1 MVKTLFKYEFK
12 AYARTLLPLQAI
24 LVVLATLVRGVQFL
38 ESDTVAY
45 DIVFISSVVMLVISM
60 VVLLVF
66 SMIFSITRF
75 YKNLFSHEGYLSFT
89 LPVTTD
95 QHLLTKL
102 VMAFAF
108 TLISVVS
115 VIISGMVATSG
126 DMLVEII
133 KVIGYGFSQLFELT
147 DGHSLPLMFEFILAA
162 LLSIINSYLIFYACI
177 SIGQTARK
185 NRILA
190 AFGVYFGYYLI
201 TQTISTIG
209 ILIINALYY
218 TELWNKFTTWIDWH
232 PYAFAHSFMGVVITV
247 SLVLGFVYYI
257 ISRKIITNR
266 LNLE

>member
-24 LVVLATLVRGVQFL
+24 LVVLATLVRGVQFF
-38 ESDTVAY
+38 ESNNVAY
-45 DIVFISSVVMLVISM
+45 DIVFVSSVVMLIISM

-115 VIISGMVATSG
+115 IVISAVVATDW
-126 DMLVEII
+126 DMLIEVI
-133 KVIGYGFSQLFELT
+133 KVIGYAFSRLFEVT
-147 DGHSLPLMFEFILAA
+147 DGHSVPLAIEFIVAI

-201 TQTISTIG
+201 TQIIGTIG

-218 TELWNKFTTWIDWH
+218 TEAWNKFTTWIDWH
-232 PYAFAHSFMGVVITV
+232 PYTFAHSFMAVIISI
-247 SLVLGFVYYI
+247 SLALGFVYYT
-257 ISRKIITNR
+257 ISRKIITNK